1 MPVKQTLVIVHGMG
15 DPKDFKQE
23 VVDSLNSG
31 LKLYPACKKKK
42 VEQLVDIVDYDYN
55 SVFDK
60 YRKAMAD
67 SAKPFADRLAALR
80 AAGQSPIE
88 GDFLT
93 WESEID
99 SDTFF
104 RTHWLDVL
112 FYCYTFLAEP
122 ARIGLATKIVQAVDE
137 KGAQNVHVLGHSLGT
152 SVVHDTLESL
162 YKKYAGHKRKKNLDP
177 STHRLGSV
185 HLVANVSNLLES
197 FCAVEKSLV
206 RPPDG
211 CTNAYY
217 QYRHAV
223 DPITWPSPFEP
234 IENGFWTSGSIA
246 DDLQY
251 RLVRPTAV
259 LDLNTHAVTHY
270 LRDPVC
276 HGPLLQRLGLELTS
290 DDIKS
295 AAQTY
300 SEDSL
305 QGKAELLRERWKA
318 LGVERLEGI
327 PALIQAAQ
335 ALRDIL
341 ANFGKTFKE

>member
-1 MPVKQTLVIVHGMG
+1 MAKQTLIIVHGMG

-23 VVDSLNSG
+23 VIDSLNSG
-31 LKLYPACKKKK
+31 LKLYDAYKKEKI
-42 VEQLVDIVDYDYN
+42 EQLVDIVYYNYDP
-55 SVFDK
+55 VFND
-60 YRKAMAD
+60 YRKKMAD
-67 SAKPFADRLAALR
+67 SAKPFADRLAFLR
-80 AAGQSPIE
+80 DKGQSPIE

-93 WESEID
+93 WEKDID

-122 ARIGLATKIVQAVDE
+122 IRIGLAAKIVQAVDD
-137 KGAQNVHVLGHSLGT
+137 KGSHNVHILGHSLGT

-162 YKKYAGHKRKKNLDP
+162 YKKYEGHDRKKNLDP

-197 FCAVEKSLV
+197 FCKVERSLV

-223 DPITWPSPFEP
+223 DPITWPSPFDP
-234 IENGFWTSGSIA
+234 IDNGFWTSASIA
-246 DDLQY
+246 DEVQY
-251 RLVRPTAV
+251 RALRPTAV
-259 LDLNTHAVTHY
+259 LDLNTHAITHY

-276 HGPLLQRLGLELTS
+276 HGPLLQMLQFELTHAE
-290 DDIKS
+290 IMS
-295 AAQTY
+295 AAEIY
-300 SEDSL
+300 NDDLL
-305 QGKAELLRERWKA
+305 QGKAEMLRDKWKA
-318 LGVERLEGI
+318 LGVDRFEGI
-327 PALIQAAQ
+327 PALIKAAQ
-335 ALRDIL
+335 ALRDML